1 MWHKLMTVV
10 FVAATGANG
19 QIFPVVQESAQIT
32 AASGDTQAAKKHMPD
47 AHVVFRYNKLRRGSN
62 EQVVIYPESAPRE
75 CFAHQPKEGS
85 HIAVYPD
92 PATLHLESIQGFT
105 IRYGNG
111 KDFKKSDSA
120 SSTYTP
126 EGHVIFL
133 KLRAAR
139 DMPAGD
145 YTIHGTLGL
154 LNPIKDSCPQQQDV
168 MIRVTV
174 VDHDADV
181 AENPWPYRP
190 YNPGSD
196 HLFQDALWAIL
207 IIPLLPFLFIWGEIE
222 CGSPFCQ
229 D

>member
-10 FVAATGANG
+10 LVAAAGANG
-19 QIFPVVQESAQIT
+19 QTFPVQKSAQIIT
-32 AASGDTQAAKKHMPD
+32 ASGDTEAAEKRMPG
-47 AHVVFRYNKLRRGSN
+47 AHVVLRYNKLRRGSD
-62 EQVVIYPESAPRE
+62 EQVVIYPEPVPGE
-75 CFAHQPKEGS
+75 CLVHQPGAGS
-85 HIAVYPD
+85 QITTYSN
-92 PATLHLESIQGFT
+92 PATLHLESMQGFT

-111 KDFKKSDSA
+111 KDFKKSDAA
-120 SSTYTP
+120 SSTYTRK
-126 EGHVIFL
+126 GHVIFL
-133 KLRAAR
+133 KLKAAR

-145 YTIHGTLGL
+145 YTIHGALGL
-154 LNPIKDSCPQQQDV
+154 LNPIKDVCPQQQDV

-190 YNPGSD
+190 YDPGAD
-196 HLFQDALWAIL
+196 HPFQDVLFAIFL
-207 IIPLLPFLFIWGEIE
+207 IPLLPILFIWGEIE